1 MRKPSAALVVAS
13 VALVMAT
20 IGTSVAASGYTIT
33 SSKQIKPGSISLK
46 ALSKDARKE
55 LRGARGPQGQPGEDG
70 ADGQDGQDGADG
82 DNGADAT
89 SLFAQIQ
96 ANGTVNASG
105 SGVTA
110 RSGGTGIYF
119 VNFGQ
124 DITQCA
130 TVATQASIP
139 NFAGA
144 GLSTTGIQGAA
155 FVSQSNTGVDL
166 APGYASQTSVRVQT
180 NRANGTA
187 VSTSFTIAVFC

>member
-13 VALVMAT
+13 VALIMAT

-46 ALSKDARKE
+46 ALSKQARKE
-55 LRGARGPQGQPGEDG
+55 LRGARGPQGVPGEDG
-70 ADGQDGQDGADG
+70 ADGQDGADG
-82 DNGADAT
+82 DDGADAT

-96 ANGTVNASG
+96 ANGTVNSSG
-105 SGVTA
+105 PGVTA

-124 DITQCA
+124 DITECA

-144 GLSTTGIQGAA
+144 GLSTTGIEGAA

-166 APGYASQTSVRVQT
+166 APGYPSQTSVRVQT
-180 NRANGTA
+180 NRANGTPA
-187 VSTSFTIAVFC
+187 STSFAIAVFC